1 MKNNSNNQLLV
12 RHSDTSIEVIY
23 QSLDDGCRRLNNH
36 SVVIRLSERIGVD
49 GGKAPLSAYCLVD
62 AGGLEVGVVDEN
74 LELTGG
80 PKLAE
85 PPPSSAWGTT
95 RGAGP
100 RQV

>member
-1 MKNNSNNQLLV
+1 MKNNSNNQLLIH
-12 RHSDTSIEVIY
+12 HSDTSIEVIY
-23 QSLDDGCRRLNNH
+23 HSLVGGRRRLSNH
-36 SVVIRLSERIGVD
+36 SVSSLLFPGIGVD
-49 GGKAPLSAYCLVD
+49 GGKAPLSACCLVD
-62 AGGLEVGVVDEN
+62 AGGLEVGVVDEH
-74 LELTGG
+74 LPLTGG